1 MKLGNWVELTVKP
14 FAQAIDHPCLDEQ
27 GNTKPESK
35 CGKRIE
41 KLNDWGDA
49 AYDFLW
55 PNTSKQKE

>member
-1 MKLGNWVELTVKP
+1 MKLGNVVETIIKP
-14 FAQAIDHPCLDEQ
+14 VAVAINHPCLDEQ
-27 GNTKPESK
+27 GNTKPESN
-35 CGKRIE
+35 CGKRIN